1 VDSET
6 KSPSQTEAER
16 LLEQAYTYKE
26 ADKFEDV
33 LREADA
39 AIRIAPSLAEAHNL
53 RGIALEELGHR
64 DEALKAYR
72 QAVSLDPEFREAK
85 NNLSDLE
92 ARPHLEQAYT
102 YKEADK
108 FEDVLREAD
117 AAIAIDPSLAEAHNL
132 RGIALEALG
141 REDEAIKAYKQ
152 AISLDPEFREA
163 KNNLSDLGIDPAEK
177 HQPVPI
183 TDYRNPIEASIGK
196 AILDSEGIFSVVLH
210 GQLCVRETD
219 EEKAR
224 ELLSGKPDISE
235 ADSEPV
241 ERPWPLS
248 LLQRPFTRRDK
259 RERIPPSKERKKY
272 RDRRS
277 S

>member
-1 VDSET
+1 MDSET
-6 KSPSQTEAER
+6 KSPSQAEAER

-26 ADKFEDV
+26 
-33 LREADA
+33 
-39 AIRIAPSLAEAHNL
+39 S
-53 RGIALEELGHR
+53 
-64 DEALKAYR
+64 
-72 QAVSLDPEFREAK
+72 
-85 NNLSDLE
+85 
-92 ARPHLEQAYT
+92 
-102 YKEADK
+102 DK

-163 KNNLSDLGIDPAEK
+163 KNNLSDLGIDPTEK
-177 HQPVPI
+177 YQPVPI

-235 ADSEPV
+235 TLDNELV
-241 ERPWPLS
+241 ERPWPLN